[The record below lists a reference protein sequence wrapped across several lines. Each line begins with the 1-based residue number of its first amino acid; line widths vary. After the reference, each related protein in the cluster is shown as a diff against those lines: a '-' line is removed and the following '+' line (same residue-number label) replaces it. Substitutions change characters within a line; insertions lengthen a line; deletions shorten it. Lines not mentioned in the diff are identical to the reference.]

1 MISVADATARILELV
16 GRVDAEVVELDDADG
31 RVLAEPAVAGRALP
45 GFDNSAMDGFA
56 VRAAELPATLPVV
69 GSIAAGAG
77 VVAPLA
83 PGTAVRIMTGAPLPA
98 GADAVVI
105 FEDARAEGG
114 LVTLPATRAGD
125 NLRRAGEDLAIGELA
140 VPAGTRLG
148 PGELTALAALGCAT
162 VAVARRPR
170 VALLAT
176 GDELVGIHTV
186 PGPGQLVDSSAYGL
200 RAAIAA
206 AGGVAHYLGAVGD
219 DRAALATA
227 IARALAADVVITT
240 GGVSAGDHDH
250 VRGAL
255 AEAGVTL
262 DFWKVA
268 MKPGKPLAVGR
279 SGSTGATR
287 RSEGAG
293 GAEAP
298 ARGATVFA
306 LPGNPVSSAVAFELF
321 VRPALLAMQGALVT
335 ARPRAPVIVPSG
347 YRKPPGRAHY
357 LRARLTRR
365 GGDLVAIPHPK
376 QGSAMISSLVGCD
389 ALIEIAAEA
398 EGLEPGDHAT
408 ALLLRAV

>member
-1 MISVADATARILELV
+1 MITVADATARIQELV
-16 GRVDAEVVELDDADG
+16 GRVEAEDVALDEADG
-31 RVLAEPAVAGRALP
+31 RVLAASVVAQRALP

-56 VRAAELPATLPVV
+56 VRAAELPATVPVV
-69 GSIAAGAG
+69 GAVAAGARQ
-77 VVAPLA
+77 VAPLA
-83 PGTAVRIMTGAPLPA
+83 PGTAVRIMTGAPVPA

-105 FEDARAEGG
+105 FEDAQDHGA
-114 LVTLPATRAGD
+114 TAYLPAARSGD

-140 VPAGTRLG
+140 VAAGTRLG

-176 GDELVGIHTV
+176 GDELVSITTT

-200 RAAIAA
+200 RAQIAA
-206 AGGVAHYLGAVGD
+206 AGGTAHYLGAVGD
-219 DRAALATA
+219 DRDALAAA
-227 IARALAADVVITT
+227 IARALAADVVVTT

-250 VRGAL
+250 VRAAL
-255 AEAGVTL
+255 AAAGVTL

-279 SGSTGATR
+279 AGST
-287 RSEGAG
+287 
-293 GAEAP
+293 
-298 ARGATVFA
+298 TVFA

-321 VRPALLAMQGALVT
+321 VRPALLAMQGAAIT
-335 ARPRAPVIVPSG
+335 ARPRVPVVVPTG
-347 YRKPPGRAHY
+347 YRKAAGRTHF
-357 LRARLTRR
+357 LRARLTRS
-365 GGDLVAIPHPK
+365 GVELVATPHPK

-389 ALIEIAAEA
+389 ALVEIAAEA
-398 EGLEPGDHAT
+398 EELAPGDRAT